1 MKVSLISVF
10 AMDDAVVRDSLLSDK
25 TKQIEELKAFIRK
38 ERDGRQVKKAS
49 GQTVVSG
56 SRLPVSG

>member
-10 AMDDAVVRDSLLSDK
+10 AMDDAVVRDSSLSDK

-56 SRLPVSG
+56 PRLPVSG